1 MWSDQLGDGE
11 SDTDRQ
17 ATSNITISS
26 PPYLLS
32 HSLQHRQEVWGN
44 SMAVAEVQVRQGLG
58 TSVMTTVSVDWLGK
72 PEQRASRASL
82 YQSKSVSFP
91 EKIRALAEK

>member
-26 PPYLLS
+26 PPYL
-32 HSLQHRQEVWGN
+32 HRQEVWGN

-58 TSVMTTVSVDWLGK
+58 TSVMTTVSVDW

>member
-1 MWSDQLGDGE
+1 
-11 SDTDRQ
+11 
-17 ATSNITISS
+17 
-26 PPYLLS
+26 
-32 HSLQHRQEVWGN
+32 
-44 SMAVAEVQVRQGLG
+44 MAVAEVQVRQGLG

>member
-32 HSLQHRQEVWGN
+32 QEWGN